1 MFARFHIFRKT
12 VRKESLP
19 PPRPPTPLPD
29 YVSQFDDCDWFQK
42 FFPSATR
49 KVICVLYFR

>member
-19 PPRPPTPLPD
+19 PPRPATPLPD
-29 YVSQFDDCDWFQK
+29 YVSQFNDCDWFQK